1 MKEKHSNALRHDAIS
16 ASHVSEPDWQPSG
29 FVVVQASHRQMIAGA
44 LGPVLLGLGS
54 GVSISAGFG
63 SFGFSVFLDG
73 VNQTAHVPLWLSQ
86 VIMTMIFFYIA
97 WVWARIPL
105 GLGTV
110 TALCLVGPAISAGA
124 TLTPISTVFTV
135 HLLAFPVGLFLFS
148 FGISLSAA
156 AALGPDGVTALSLAA
171 EKKQNWPV
179 ANSNLVWNLSAIL
192 IGTTL
197 GGNVGPAT
205 FIGLLVTPIVIHHTL
220 PWLRQHM
227 E

>member
-86 VIMTMIFFYIA
+86 VIMTMIFFTLPGCGPEFR
-97 WVWARIPL
+97 WGWARLPL
-105 GLGTV
+105 C
-110 TALCLVGPAISAGA
+110 ALWVQPSVRVQ
-124 TLTPISTVFTV
+124 P
-135 HLLAFPVGLFLFS
+135 
-148 FGISLSAA
+148 
-156 AALGPDGVTALSLAA
+156 
-171 EKKQNWPV
+171 
-179 ANSNLVWNLSAIL
+179 
-192 IGTTL
+192 
-197 GGNVGPAT
+197 
-205 FIGLLVTPIVIHHTL
+205 
-220 PWLRQHM
+220 
-227 E
+227 